1 MWRIVTVSGVSNRQ
15 RRRDAVRES
24 GTPHKIFAGLAKCQ
38 GCMVHCPDCETSLE
52 TADDID
58 FVEVDAVTGFIKASK
73 RFYTAN
79 CAACGVT
86 IGSGVAGAKSNGGAA

>member
-1 MWRIVTVSGVSNRQ
+1 MCRVSSRYRRQ
-15 RRRDAVRES
+15 HADRKRCY
-24 GTPHKIFAGLAKCQ
+24 PHKIFAGLGRCQ
-38 GCMVHCPDCETSLE
+38 ECMVHCPDCETSLE
-52 TADDID
+52 TADDIE
-58 FVEVDAVTGFIKASK
+58 FVEVDATTGFIKASK

>member
-1 MWRIVTVSGVSNRQ
+1 
-15 RRRDAVRES
+15 
-24 GTPHKIFAGLAKCQ
+24 
-38 GCMVHCPDCETSLE
+38 MVHCPDCETSLE
-52 TADDID
+52 TADDIE
-58 FVEVDAVTGFIKASK
+58 FVEVDSATGFIKASK

>member
-1 MWRIVTVSGVSNRQ
+1 MSLGVSDRE
-15 RRRDAVRES
+15 RRRDADRES
-24 GTPHKIFAGLAKCQ
+24 GTPHKIFAGLGWCRE
-38 GCMVHCPDCETSLE
+38 CMVHCPDCQTSLE

-58 FVEVDAVTGFIKASK
+58 FVEVDATTGFIKASK